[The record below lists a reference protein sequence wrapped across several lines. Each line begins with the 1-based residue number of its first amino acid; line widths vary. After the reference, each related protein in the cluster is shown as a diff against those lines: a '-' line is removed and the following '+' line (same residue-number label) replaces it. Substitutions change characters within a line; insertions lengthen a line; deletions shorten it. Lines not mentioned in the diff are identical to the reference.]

1 MAKENKFL
9 AAALSYW
16 TAQRDEAVAT
26 LELYFNGSVGIG
38 EHSEILAEI
47 NKWTEKLSQADENI
61 ASLKGYFQTT
71 FTGHVEII
79 DDDNQV
85 LKTVKAEELSLK
97 PDLLIIRN
105 SLTGS
110 IQCKERKS

>member
-1 MAKENKFL
+1 MKLRDINNKALYQHGGPNHFL
-9 AAALSYW
+9 RAALSHW
-16 TAQRDEAVAT
+16 EAQRDEAVAT

-79 DDDNQV
+79 DDDEPIEKEL
-85 LKTVKAEELSLK
+85 LKGNE
-97 PDLLIIRN
+97 
-105 SLTGS
+105 
-110 IQCKERKS
+110 

>member
-38 EHSEILAEI
+38 EHSEILVEI

-61 ASLKGYFQTT
+61 ASLKGYFKTT
-71 FTGHVEII
+71 FTGHVETI
-79 DDDNQV
+79 DDDEPIDKEL
-85 LKTVKAEELSLK
+85 LKGNE
-97 PDLLIIRN
+97 
-105 SLTGS
+105 
-110 IQCKERKS
+110 